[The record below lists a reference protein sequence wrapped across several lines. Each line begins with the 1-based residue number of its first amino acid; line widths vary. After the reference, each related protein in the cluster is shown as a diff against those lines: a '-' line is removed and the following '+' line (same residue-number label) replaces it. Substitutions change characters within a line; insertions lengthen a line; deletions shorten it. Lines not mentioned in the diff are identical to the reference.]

1 MAHYTS
7 ELRGPLPRLLRI
19 QLHLGEL
26 LSQGATDY
34 ARFTQA
40 NLFEL
45 SRGAIHVTYSSTS
58 ILGGPIL
65 SYRDNRLSRS
75 FRGDEVRIQDTDI
88 GQLIT
93 VTLET
98 IPDLRTVNFS
108 LVLPAVTVMPQSM
121 GTHIRVPGITTTAP
135 TTIAG
140 PPPGPQQLYSVVL
153 VAAQFVVT

>member
-1 MAHYTS
+1 MLASTW
-7 ELRGPLPRLLRI
+7 I
-19 QLHLGEL
+19 
-26 LSQGATDY
+26 ATATQSVSNHTLANY
-34 ARFTQA
+34 YYKEKLIMEGFTQA

-65 SYRDNRLSRS
+65 SYRDNRISRS
-75 FRGDEVRIQDTDI
+75 FRGDEIHIQDTDI

-108 LVLPAVTVMPQSM
+108 LVLPAVTVMPQSQ
-121 GTHIRVPGITTTAP
+121 GTHIRVPGITATAP

-140 PPPGPQQLYSVVL
+140 PPPGPQQLYSVVNL
-153 VAAQFVVT
+153 RGTAQFIVS